1 MRHHNAPPISERL
14 SLEYSDMSEEI
25 SAALTG
31 LDTPHVHSDE
41 DAAAIG
47 TIGKQLVAIAAKAE
61 KARKTEKDEYL
72 QAGKQVDAFFGNM
85 VADLNFFVLAARAAV
100 GAYQTKKRQA
110 ALDAERIE
118 REAAKVFGGDAPEQ
132 VAPKETVRIVAP
144 SGAPAVSGTVKW
156 AYEVTDFDAV
166 PRELLMLNE
175 DAVAAKIAGL
185 KASMKD
191 IGKAAI
197 PGLRLFEKV
206 QARFG

>member
-85 VADLNFFVLAARAAV
+85 VADLNAFVLAARAAV

-156 AYEVTDFDAV
+156 DYEVIDFDAV
-166 PRELLMLNE
+166 PRDLTQVN
-175 DAVAAKIAGL
+175 DAAMKAKIAGL
-185 KASMKD
+185 KATVKD
-191 IGKAAI
+191 IAKASI
-197 PGLRLFEKV
+197 PGVRLFEKV
-206 QARFG
+206 QTSWR

>member
-1 MRHHNAPPISERL
+1 MSLSNNPPLADRL
-14 SLEYSDMSEEI
+14 AVDYQSLADEI
-25 SAALTG
+25 AAALHG
-31 LDTPHVHSDE
+31 LDTPSVTSDE

-47 TIGKQLVAIAAKAE
+47 AIGKQLVALAAKAE
-61 KARKTEKDEYL
+61 KARKAEKDEYL
-72 QAGKQVDAFFGNM
+72 RAGKQVDTFFGDM
-85 VADLNFFVLAARAAV
+85 VASLNALVLAMRAAV

-110 ALDAERIE
+110 AIEAERIE
-118 REAAKVFGGDAPEQ
+118 REAAKIFGGDAPEQ

-191 IGKAAI
+191 IGKASI